1 MAINEMRSTGDV
13 HVAHIMEEEVVL
25 AMLAG
30 ADAVEEVDTE
40 ASAEVAVVVSM
51 VVGRSAIR
59 GISWQ

>member
-1 MAINEMRSTGDV
+1 MRSTGDV